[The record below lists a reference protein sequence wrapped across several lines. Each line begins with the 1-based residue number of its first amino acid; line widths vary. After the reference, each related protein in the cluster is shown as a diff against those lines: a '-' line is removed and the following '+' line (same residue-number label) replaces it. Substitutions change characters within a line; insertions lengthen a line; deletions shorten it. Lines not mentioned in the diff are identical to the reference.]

1 MDQGLYLTIRDSE
14 QLERCLLTQKGEVRM
29 AATTIRDE
37 LILFSELDFF
47 PYAELLDI
55 LEIYG
60 QAVHGS
66 YDKPFEEVYPEYL
79 QEMFLITE
87 DLVDELSESDPL
99 HGLLTKTHLKDVV
112 PEDDGTAMY
121 CIYARN
127 ALLDALAE
135 VLHFQGDVLAALDE
149 MAETGTTDL
158 TALGPVNAMPLF
170 SKGQEQFFF
179 RSVSDYYHF
188 LLMEFI
194 KRGYRVV
201 RCECC
206 GRFFCPKTKK
216 RTLYCDRILKDEKNC
231 KHWGPILKHQ
241 LAAGQSKVIEE
252 FDRARQKMYKRY
264 ERTRDVLRT
273 KTDKSLTPARLWY
286 WIESATAAR
295 DAYLRGELSQDDA
308 LAVIHADPQEE

>member
-1 MDQGLYLTIRDSE
+1 
-14 QLERCLLTQKGEVRM
+14 
-29 AATTIRDE
+29 
-37 LILFSELDFF
+37 
-47 PYAELLDI
+47 
-55 LEIYG
+55 
-60 QAVHGS
+60 
-66 YDKPFEEVYPEYL
+66 
-79 QEMFLITE
+79 MFLITE
-87 DLVDELSESDPL
+87 DLVDELSKSDPL

-121 CIYARN
+121 CIYVRN

-149 MAETGTTDL
+149 MAETG
-158 TALGPVNAMPLF
+158 F
-170 SKGQEQFFF
+170 
-179 RSVSDYYHF
+179 YHF
-188 LLMEFI
+188 LLMEFV
-194 KRGYRVV
+194 KRGYRVA

-241 LAAGQSKVIEE
+241 FAAGQSKVIEE

-273 KTDKSLTPARLWY
+273 KTDKSLTPAQLWY
-286 WIESATAAR
+286 WIESATAPGGRCAFR
-295 DAYLRGELSQDDA
+295 YQLLR
-308 LAVIHADPQEE
+308 